1 MKGHL
6 AIQRRA
12 SGVTCAEAGLK
23 GHLPLH
29 PDGGRCGAV
38 GWAARPRA
46 EGKPVLTESP
56 ELQQV
61 LATPCFISSWWLC
74 SVAGLIS
81 PILQMKKWRLKR

>member
-6 AIQRRA
+6 ATQRRA
-12 SGVTCAEAGLK
+12 SRVTRAEAGLK

-29 PDGGRCGAV
+29 PDGERCGAA

-61 LATPCFISSWWLC
+61 LVTPCFISS
-74 SVAGLIS
+74 
-81 PILQMKKWRLKR
+81 